1 MAAYVISDSAVLDAE
16 GIPAYAAMA
25 ASSIARYSGRFL
37 AQGQAPAAVE
47 EGTWPTGRI
56 VTVVEF
62 PDIQHAKD
70 WYASA
75 EYQKAIP
82 LRQGAL
88 DVRLV
93 FVDGKLFG
101 KE

>member
-1 MAAYVISDSAVLDAE
+1 MAAYVIGDSAVLDVE
-16 GIPAYAAMA
+16 GISAYAAA
-25 ASSIARYSGRFL
+25 AAASIARYSGRFL

-56 VTVVEF
+56 VTIIEF
-62 PDIQHAKD
+62 PDIQQAKD

-101 KE
+101 EE

>member
-1 MAAYVISDSAVLDAE
+1 MTAYVIGDSAVLDAG
-16 GIPAYAAMA
+16 GISAYAESA
-25 ASSIARYSGRFL
+25 AASIARYSGRFL

-56 VTVVEF
+56 VTIMEF
-62 PDIQHAKD
+62 PDIQRAKD
-70 WYASA
+70 WYASE
-75 EYQKAIP
+75 EYQQAIP

-88 DVRLV
+88 DVRMV

-101 KE
+101 ED